1 MTDRRT
7 ITITP
12 TSSRTSTG
20 TPAPDRRPHRRHP
33 DWLRVRLPH
42 GPTYERLKGTMR
54 GLRLHTVCE
63 EALCPNVGECWGRG
77 TATFM
82 ILGDVCTRGCRYCA
96 VSKGHPGPLDVDEPA
111 RVGEAAERMG
121 LRHVVL
127 TSVDRDDLEDG
138 GAGIFA
144 ATIAAIRDRLPA
156 CRVEVLIP
164 DFQGRRA
171 SLEAVLAARPDVM
184 NHNIE
189 TVPRL
194 FPTHRLGG
202 DYALSLELLERSRE
216 IAPSIP
222 TKSGMMLGMGET
234 DDEVRVVLGDLR
246 RVGVEILTLGQYLQP
261 GRKQAPVDR
270 YVTPSA
276 FADWRLW
283 GESMGFRHVESGPLV
298 RSSYHAESQL
308 PADAPPRPTGACG
321 DDRTL

>member
-1 MTDRRT
+1 MTTER
-7 ITITP
+7 IIP
-12 TSSRTSTG
+12 IS
-20 TPAPDRRPHRRHP
+20 PARRPRRRHP
-33 DWLRVRLPH
+33 EWLRVRLPH
-42 GPTYERLKGTMR
+42 GRNFERLKTTMR

-82 ILGDVCTRGCRYCA
+82 ILGDICTRGCRYCA
-96 VSKGHPGPLDVDEPA
+96 VAKGHPAPLDRDEPG

-138 GAGIFA
+138 GAEIFA
-144 ATIAAIRDRLPA
+144 ATIEAIRRRLPE

-164 DFQGRRA
+164 DFQGRRE
-171 SLEAVLAARPDVM
+171 SLEAVLVARPDVL

-202 DYALSLELLERSRE
+202 DYALSLALLARSRA

-234 DDEVRVVLGDLR
+234 DDEVRAVLGDLLE
-246 RVGVEILTLGQYLQP
+246 VGVEILTLGQYLQP

-270 YVTPSA
+270 YLPPAA
-276 FADWRLW
+276 FAAWKRL

-308 PADAPPRPTGACG
+308 PADDPPARAGSSD
-321 DDRTL
+321 DDRTLRRE